1 MKLTKMKSILITGVT
16 GMLGECLLNQ
26 LIELNTYELYTLSRN
41 KGIVERKYLDK
52 AIHFDIED
60 FEQSRIDFSQI
71 DLVIHCAFARAYKG
85 GEEIARSLLFTKKL
99 FDEIR
104 DKKVK
109 GLINI
114 STQEVYGK
122 KNAPWREEDQVEP
135 NTIYGTAKYF
145 TELLAHELANKHGI
159 NSTNIRLAGLLS
171 TATESRMV
179 NKFVHQAINGEPI
192 KILDSKL
199 LFSQVSVRD
208 AAAGIIA
215 LLNIPHNEWDNIYNL
230 GYIKSYSIQEIA
242 SIIQNVGNKHGK
254 EVIIVKEESNSIIHA
269 ELDSTKLYKQTN
281 WLPKKDMKNIIKE
294 VFEHRLNIQS

>member
-1 MKLTKMKSILITGVT
+1 MNIVITGAS
-16 GMLGECLLNQ
+16 GLLGTELIYQLQHTTHNIFALTSNKEALLSKWTADNVH
-26 LIELNTYELYTLSRN
+26 IHSVEEWESRAFSLEG
-41 KGIVERKYLDK
+41 KDVI
-52 AIHFDIED
+52 IH
-60 FEQSRIDFSQI
+60 SG
-71 DLVIHCAFARAYKG
+71 FARAHKG
-85 GEEIARSLLFTKKL
+85 GEEIAKAMIFTKRL

-179 NKFVHQAINGEPI
+179 NKFVHQAIKGEPI

-215 LLNIPHNEWDNIYNL
+215 LLNIPHNEWENIYNL